1 MRTVKAAFAAHGFGT
16 LTEIFVRATL
26 ETEWTAPATRVRVS
40 GGDTLRE
47 GTIVN
52 YRRFGRRRRCLASGT
67 SELLRSPVTRVS
79 WTLWGSVVSPGID
92 VTIGSGDREAKHPRK
107 DRTEE
112 VASDPCESGQAEHL
126 GT

>member
-1 MRTVKAAFAAHGFGT
+1 MRAVKAAFAAHGFGT

-67 SELLRSPVTRVS
+67 SELPRSPVTKS
-79 WTLWGSVVSPGID
+79 HTLWGSVVPEGMD
-92 VTIGSGDREAKHPRK
+92 VTIGSGDREAKQPRK